1 MKVKECF
8 NNLFGTM
15 DSLKP
20 NQEIFNFVDSSL
32 LDKYYYNMYGNREVT
47 GIVENLELNDLAE
60 ILNNQFINK
69 WNNII
74 LNYLDSENILENYKE
89 ITTEINEDILNNV
102 NTRTNTNKVSAYND
116 EDFVNKDEDTT
127 VDETDIT
134 NNRDK
139 NIVRTKIKD
148 TDFYDKV
155 NKYLTNFNIYNIMVI
170 DINSIV
176 TLNIL
181 N

>member
-1 MKVKECF
+1 MKVKECLT
-8 NNLFGTM
+8 NLFETM
-15 DSLKP
+15 EELQTE
-20 NQEIFNFVDSSL
+20 QEIFNFVDSKL
-32 LDKYYYNMYGNREVT
+32 LDKYYTNMYGNREVT
-47 GIVENLELNDLAE
+47 EIVENLEITELAT
-60 ILNNQFINK
+60 ILNNQFMNK

-89 ITTEINEDILNNV
+89 TITEINEDILNNV
-102 NTRTNTNKVSAYND
+102 NTRINTNKVSAYND

-148 TDFYDKV
+148 ADFYDKV
-155 NKYLTNFNIYNIMVI
+155 NKYLTNFNIYNIMII
-170 DINSIV
+170 DINGVV

>member
-1 MKVKECF
+1 MKVKECL
-8 NNLFGTM
+8 NNLFETM
-15 DSLKP
+15 EGLQE
-20 NQEIFNFVDSSL
+20 NQEIFNFVDSKL
-32 LDKYYYNMYGNREVT
+32 LDKYYTNMFGNREVT
-47 GIVENLELNDLAE
+47 EIVENLEITELAT
-60 ILNNQFINK
+60 ILNNQFMNK

>member
-1 MKVKECF
+1 MKVKECL
-8 NNLFGTM
+8 NNLFETM
-15 DSLKP
+15 EGLQE
-20 NQEIFNFVDSSL
+20 NQEIFNFVDSKL
-32 LDKYYYNMYGNREVT
+32 LDKYYANMYGNREVT
-47 GIVENLELNDLAE
+47 EIVENLEITELAT
-60 ILNNQFINK
+60 ILNNQFMNK

-89 ITTEINEDILNNV
+89 ITTEINEDTLNNV

-155 NKYLTNFNIYNIMVI
+155 NKYLTDFNIYNIMTI
-170 DINSIV
+170 DINSVV

>member
-1 MKVKECF
+1 MIVKDCLT
-8 NNLFGTM
+8 NLFKTM

-20 NQEIFNFVDSSL
+20 YQEIFNFVDSKL
-32 LDKYYYNMYGNREVT
+32 LDKYYTSMYGNREVT
-47 GIVENLELNDLAE
+47 EIVENLEITELAT
-60 ILNNQFINK
+60 ILNNQFMNK

-89 ITTEINEDILNNV
+89 ITTEINEDSLNNV

-127 VDETDIT
+127 VDKTDII

>member
-1 MKVKECF
+1 MKVKECLT
-8 NNLFGTM
+8 NLFDTM

-32 LDKYYYNMYGNREVT
+32 LDKYYSNMYGNREVT
-47 GIVENLELNDLAE
+47 EIVENLELNDLAE
-60 ILNNQFINK
+60 ILNNQFMNK

-89 ITTEINEDILNNV
+89 VITEINNDNLSNE
-102 NTRTNTNKVSAYND
+102 NTRTDTNKVSAYND
-116 EDFVNKDEDTT
+116 EDFVNKDEESSIDTT
-127 VDETDIT
+127 TIE
-134 NNRDK
+134 
-139 NIVRTKIKD
+139 NIRNKDVVRTKIKD
-148 TDFYDKV
+148 SDFYDKV
-155 NKYLTNFNIYNIMVI
+155 NKYLTNFNIYNIMII
-170 DINSIV
+170 DINSVV

>member
-1 MKVKECF
+1 MKVKDCL
-8 NNLFGTM
+8 NNLFDTM

-32 LDKYYYNMYGNREVT
+32 LDKYYSNMYGNREVT
-47 GIVENLELNDLAE
+47 EIVENLEINDLAE
-60 ILNNQFINK
+60 ILNNQFMNK

-89 ITTEINEDILNNV
+89 VITEINNDNLSNE
-102 NTRTNTNKVSAYND
+102 NTRTDTSKVSAYND
-116 EDFVNKDEDTT
+116 EDFVNKDEESSVDTT
-127 VDETDIT
+127 TIE
-134 NNRDK
+134 
-139 NIVRTKIKD
+139 NIRNKDVVRVKIKD

-155 NKYLTNFNIYNIMVI
+155 NRYLTDFNIYNIMII
-170 DINSIV
+170 DINSVV

>member
-1 MKVKECF
+1 MKVKECL
-8 NNLFGTM
+8 NNLFETM
-15 DSLKP
+15 DGLQE
-20 NQEIFNFVDSSL
+20 NQEIFNFVDSKL
-32 LDKYYYNMYGNREVT
+32 LDKYYANMYGNREVT
-47 GIVENLELNDLAE
+47 EIVENLEIIELAT
-60 ILNNQFINK
+60 ILKNQFMNK

-89 ITTEINEDILNNV
+89 ITTEINKDTLNNV

-127 VDETDIT
+127 VDETDII

>member
-1 MKVKECF
+1 MKVKDCL
-8 NNLFGTM
+8 NNLFVTM
-15 DSLKP
+15 EGLQE
-20 NQEIFNFVDSSL
+20 NQEIFNFVDSKL
-32 LDKYYYNMYGNREVT
+32 LDKYYINMFGNREVT
-47 GIVENLELNDLAE
+47 EIVENLEIIELAT
-60 ILNNQFINK
+60 ILNNQFMNK

-89 ITTEINEDILNNV
+89 VTTEINKDILNNV

-116 EDFVNKDEDTT
+116 EDFVNKDEDSSIDT
-127 VDETDIT
+127 TDII
-134 NNRDK
+134 NDRDR

-155 NKYLTNFNIYNIMVI
+155 NKYLTSFNIYNIMVI
-170 DINSIV
+170 DINSVV

>member
-1 MKVKECF
+1 MKVKECL
-8 NNLFGTM
+8 NNLFDTM

-20 NQEIFNFVDSSL
+20 NQEIFNFVDSKL
-32 LDKYYYNMYGNREVT
+32 LDKYYTSMYGNREVT
-47 GIVENLELNDLAE
+47 EIVENLEITELAT
-60 ILNNQFINK
+60 ILNNQFMNK

-89 ITTEINEDILNNV
+89 ITTEINEDTLNNV

-127 VDETDIT
+127 VDKTDII

>member
-1 MKVKECF
+1 MKVKECLT
-8 NNLFGTM
+8 NLFETM
-15 DSLKP
+15 EGLQKK
-20 NQEIFNFVDSSL
+20 QEIFNFVDSKL
-32 LDKYYYNMYGNREVT
+32 LDKYYVNMYGNREVT
-47 GIVENLELNDLAE
+47 EIVENLEITELAT
-60 ILNNQFINK
+60 ILKNQFMNK

-89 ITTEINEDILNNV
+89 ITTEINKDTLNNV
-102 NTRTNTNKVSAYND
+102 NTRINTNKVSAYND

-127 VDETDIT
+127 VDKTDII

>member
-1 MKVKECF
+1 MKVKECL
-8 NNLFGTM
+8 NNLFETM
-15 DSLKP
+15 DGLQE
-20 NQEIFNFVDSSL
+20 NQEIFNFVDSKL
-32 LDKYYYNMYGNREVT
+32 LDKYYANMYGNREVT
-47 GIVENLELNDLAE
+47 EIVENLEIIELAT
-60 ILNNQFINK
+60 ILKNQFMNK

-89 ITTEINEDILNNV
+89 ITTEINNDTLNNV

-127 VDETDIT
+127 VDETDII

>member
-1 MKVKECF
+1 MKVKECL
-8 NNLFGTM
+8 NNVFDTM

-20 NQEIFNFVDSSL
+20 NQEIFNFVDSKL
-32 LDKYYYNMYGNREVT
+32 LDKYYTSMYGNREVT
-47 GIVENLELNDLAE
+47 EIVENLEITELAT
-60 ILNNQFINK
+60 ILNNQFMNK

-89 ITTEINEDILNNV
+89 ITTEINEDTLNNV

-127 VDETDIT
+127 VDKTDII

>member
-1 MKVKECF
+1 MKVKECLT
-8 NNLFGTM
+8 NLFETM
-15 DSLKP
+15 EGLQG
-20 NQEIFNFVDSSL
+20 NQEIFNFVDSKL
-32 LDKYYYNMYGNREVT
+32 LDKYYANMYGNREVT
-47 GIVENLELNDLAE
+47 EIVENLEITELAT
-60 ILNNQFINK
+60 ILKNQFMNK

-89 ITTEINEDILNNV
+89 ITTEINKDTLNNV

-127 VDETDIT
+127 VDETDIV

-155 NKYLTNFNIYNIMVI
+155 NKYLTNFNIYSIMVI

>member
-1 MKVKECF
+1 MKVKDCL
-8 NNLFGTM
+8 NNLFVTM
-15 DSLKP
+15 EGLQE
-20 NQEIFNFVDSSL
+20 NQEIFNFVDSKL
-32 LDKYYYNMYGNREVT
+32 LDKYYTNMFGNREVT
-47 GIVENLELNDLAE
+47 EIVENLEIIELAT
-60 ILNNQFINK
+60 ILNNQFMNK

-89 ITTEINEDILNNV
+89 VTTEINKDILNNV

-116 EDFVNKDEDTT
+116 EDFVNKDEDSSI
-127 VDETDIT
+127 DKTDII
-134 NNRDK
+134 NDRDR

-155 NKYLTNFNIYNIMVI
+155 NKYLTSFNIYNIMVI
-170 DINSIV
+170 DINSVV

>member
-1 MKVKECF
+1 MKVKECL
-8 NNLFGTM
+8 NNLFETI

-20 NQEIFNFVDSSL
+20 NQEIFNFVDSKL
-32 LDKYYYNMYGNREVT
+32 LDKYYTGMYGNREVT
-47 GIVENLELNDLAE
+47 EIAENLEITELAT
-60 ILNNQFINK
+60 ILNNQFMNK

-89 ITTEINEDILNNV
+89 ITTEINEDTLNNV

-127 VDETDIT
+127 VDETDII

>member
-1 MKVKECF
+1 MKVKECL
-8 NNLFGTM
+8 NNLFETM
-15 DSLKP
+15 EGLQEK
-20 NQEIFNFVDSSL
+20 QEIFKFVDSKL
-32 LDKYYYNMYGNREVT
+32 LDKYYTNMFGNREVT
-47 GIVENLELNDLAE
+47 EIVENLETTELAT
-60 ILNNQFINK
+60 ILNNQFMNK

-102 NTRTNTNKVSAYND
+102 STRTNTNKVSAYND

-127 VDETDIT
+127 VDKTDIT

-155 NKYLTNFNIYNIMVI
+155 NKYLTNFNIYDIMII
-170 DINSIV
+170 DINSVV

>member
-1 MKVKECF
+1 MKVKECL
-8 NNLFGTM
+8 NNLFETM
-15 DSLKP
+15 EGLQEK
-20 NQEIFNFVDSSL
+20 QEIFKFVDSKL
-32 LDKYYYNMYGNREVT
+32 LDKYYTNMFGNREVT
-47 GIVENLELNDLAE
+47 EIVENLETTELAT
-60 ILNNQFINK
+60 ILINQFINK

-102 NTRTNTNKVSAYND
+102 STRTNTNKVSAYND

-127 VDETDIT
+127 VDKTDIT

-155 NKYLTNFNIYNIMVI
+155 NKYLINFNIYDIMII
-170 DINSIV
+170 DINSVV

>member
-1 MKVKECF
+1 MKVKDCL
-8 NNLFGTM
+8 NNLFVTM

-32 LDKYYYNMYGNREVT
+32 LDKYYSNMYGNREVT
-47 GIVENLELNDLAE
+47 EIVENLEINDLAE
-60 ILNNQFINK
+60 ILNNQFMNK

-89 ITTEINEDILNNV
+89 VITEINNDNLSNE
-102 NTRTNTNKVSAYND
+102 NTRTDTSKVSAYND
-116 EDFVNKDEDTT
+116 EDFVNKDEEISVDTT
-127 VDETDIT
+127 TIE
-134 NNRDK
+134 
-139 NIVRTKIKD
+139 NIRNKDVVRVKIKD
-148 TDFYDKV
+148 AVFYDKV
-155 NKYLTNFNIYNIMVI
+155 NKYLTDFNIYNIMII
-170 DINSIV
+170 DINGVV

>member
-1 MKVKECF
+1 MKVKECL
-8 NNLFGTM
+8 NNLFETM
-15 DSLKP
+15 EGLQE
-20 NQEIFNFVDSSL
+20 NQEIFNFVDSKL
-32 LDKYYYNMYGNREVT
+32 LDKYYTNMFGNREVT
-47 GIVENLELNDLAE
+47 EIVENLEITELAT
-60 ILNNQFINK
+60 ILNNQFMNK

-102 NTRTNTNKVSAYND
+102 NTRTNTNRVSAYND

-127 VDETDIT
+127 VDKTDIT

-155 NKYLTNFNIYNIMVI
+155 NKYLTNFNIYNIMII
-170 DINSIV
+170 DINSVV

>member
-1 MKVKECF
+1 M
-8 NNLFGTM
+8 
-15 DSLKP
+15 
-20 NQEIFNFVDSSL
+20 
-32 LDKYYYNMYGNREVT
+32 
-47 GIVENLELNDLAE
+47 
-60 ILNNQFINK
+60 NK

-89 ITTEINEDILNNV
+89 TITEINEDILNNV
-102 NTRTNTNKVSAYND
+102 NTRINTNKVSAYND

-148 TDFYDKV
+148 ADFYDKV
-155 NKYLTNFNIYNIMVI
+155 NKYLTNFNIYNIMII
-170 DINSIV
+170 DINGVV

>member
-1 MKVKECF
+1 MKVKECL
-8 NNLFGTM
+8 NNLFDTM
-15 DSLKP
+15 DSLQP
-20 NQEIFNFVDSSL
+20 NQEIFTFVDSSL
-32 LDKYYYNMYGNREVT
+32 LDKYYSNMYGNREVT
-47 GIVENLELNDLAE
+47 EIVENLEITELAT
-60 ILNNQFINK
+60 ILNNQFMNK

-89 ITTEINEDILNNV
+89 ITTEINEDTLNNV

-139 NIVRTKIKD
+139 NIVKTKIKD

-155 NKYLTNFNIYNIMVI
+155 NMYLTNFNIYNIMII
-170 DINSIV
+170 DINSVV